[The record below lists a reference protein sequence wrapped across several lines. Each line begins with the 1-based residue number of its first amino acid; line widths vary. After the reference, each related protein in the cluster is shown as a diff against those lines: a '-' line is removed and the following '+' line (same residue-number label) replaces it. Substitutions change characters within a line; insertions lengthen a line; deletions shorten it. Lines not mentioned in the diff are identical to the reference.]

1 MAQKLREIPQPT
13 TMPTGKVKFFNDTKG
28 FGFIKN
34 DETGED
40 IFVHISDLQV
50 SSIRENDHVQYEVA
64 QGKKGPNAVKVS
76 LI

>member
-1 MAQKLREIPQPT
+1 MA
-13 TMPTGKVKFFNDTKG
+13 TGKVKFFNETKG

-50 SSIRENDHVQYEVA
+50 SSVRENDRVQYEVA
-64 QGKKGPNAVKVS
+64 QGKKGPNAVKVT

>member
-1 MAQKLREIPQPT
+1 
-13 TMPTGKVKFFNDTKG
+13 MPTGKVKFFNDTKG

-50 SSIRENDHVQYEVA
+50 SAIRENDRVQYEVA
-64 QGKKGPNAVKVS
+64 QGKKGPNAVKVT